1 MARVDSL
8 LVSESIS
15 ATAKKGRPGKR
26 MGCFIVL
33 GVTAILC
40 GAAWFFVMNVFMKA
54 GESAQLEQLQ
64 VIAMAID
71 DYSFD
76 HQGHYPD
83 GKSSTDVFQQLIDGG
98 YIADIGVVYA
108 PLDGKVRPVP
118 GQKLK
123 PENVGFDYTAGAD
136 ASAPDGLP
144 LVFRSGY
151 RVAYAPGA
159 VAVPLPERI
168 DWLTWLWHRLLQPRP
183 WSHEGISVTYVDRK
197 SINET
202 HGRVTT
208 FLTGSA
214 VTPDGSIPN
223 FVPADFQTDG
233 KTYRQLTP
241 DGELQ

>member
-1 MARVDSL
+1 M
-8 LVSESIS
+8 SESTS
-15 ATAKKGRPGKR
+15 ATAKKSRRGKR
-26 MGCFIVL
+26 TGCFIVL
-33 GVTAILC
+33 GVTAIL
-40 GAAWFFVMNVFMKA
+40 GGVAWFFVTNVFMKA
-54 GESAQLEQLQ
+54 SESAQLEQMQ
-64 VIAMAID
+64 VIAMGID

-76 HQGHYPD
+76 HQGRYPD

-98 YIADIGVVYA
+98 YIGDIGVVYA

-144 LVFRSGY
+144 LLFRSGY

-159 VAVPLPERI
+159 AVVPLPEHTG
-168 DWLTWLWHRLLQPRP
+168 WLTSLWDRLLQPRP
-183 WSHEGISVTYVDRK
+183 WSREGISVTYVDRQ

-208 FLTGSA
+208 FLSGRSA
-214 VTPDGSIPN
+214 ATPDGSIPN
-223 FVPADFQTDG
+223 FVPADFQPDG

-241 DGELQ
+241 DGPLQ